1 MLVKV
6 KVKSLNYWKAGG
18 GGGGWGAEETYK
30 KLHKELRC
38 TGLQLGL
45 ET

>member
-18 GGGGWGAEETYK
+18 GGGAEETYK

>member
-1 MLVKV
+1 MLMKV

-18 GGGGWGAEETYK
+18 PEETYK
-30 KLHKELRC
+30 KLRKELRC